1 MDDDKFKH
9 QLPMKKNILII
20 SFVAMLWLLSG
31 CAKLPSFTFSG
42 INLDPKIQTM
52 QIDLFYADVPAG
64 PANLSLQF
72 TESLREYF
80 MRNTRLRLVNN
91 NGDLRF
97 SGTITGYEVT
107 PVAPSAGTVQSGGVD
122 FQQLGALQRL
132 TIKVKVNYENI
143 VDESL
148 NFEQEFSFFED
159 FPQDQTLSQVEQD
172 LIRRIFDQ
180 IILDIFNKSVATW

>member
-1 MDDDKFKH
+1 MPKH
-9 QLPMKKNILII
+9 HWTITLKSIQRHIGM
-20 SFVAMLWLLSG
+20 VAMLCLLSN
-31 CAKLPSFTFSG
+31 CAKAPSFTFSG

-64 PANLSLQF
+64 PANLALQF
-72 TESLREYF
+72 TETLREYF
-80 MRNTRLRLVNN
+80 MRNTRLRLVNS

-97 SGTITGYEVT
+97 SGTITEYEVT
-107 PVAPSAGTVQSGGVD
+107 PVAPSAGSVQSGGIE

-132 TIKVKVNYENI
+132 TIKVKVNYEN
-143 VDESL
+143 VADESL

-159 FPQDQTLSQVEQD
+159 FPQNQTLSQVEQD

-180 IILDIFNKSVATW
+180 IILDIFNKSVANW